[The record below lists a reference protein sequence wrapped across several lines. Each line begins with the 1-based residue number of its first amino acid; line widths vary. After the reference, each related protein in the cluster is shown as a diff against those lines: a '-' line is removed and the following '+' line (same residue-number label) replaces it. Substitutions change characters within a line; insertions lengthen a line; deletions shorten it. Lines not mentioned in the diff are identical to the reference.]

1 MPLLLLLV
9 VSALPKFAY
18 GQEKVLFRNTV
29 DTLQWWQS
37 IALRTNM
44 AGWAE
49 MTPNAALEFTLGSHN
64 WNKWTL
70 SVGGRLNW
78 RGKSPH
84 TPYHVYDLYEG
95 RLQLR
100 KYWHARDPRRV
111 FYWGVYTG
119 YEKYD
124 MKLTKTGYR
133 GNGFIGGLSIG
144 TVKQIYGYRNGA
156 SLDLDLG
163 LNLGVLYASKEEY
176 VRQKDANGNYSFVVT
191 SPNSGKELVTKP
203 LPMIAAM
210 DPIHIGLVYH
220 FGTTVANRYKKR
232 KYVDQAYLNMITE
245 RQYRLDS
252 LDREH
257 KKAQQIRRDSLEE
270 ADYQKRFEQ
279 QRKEIERQYEQR
291 EQQLKKERAKLD
303 AEDQSRHQKGQA
315 DTKATN
321 DKKKGRKP

>member
-1 MPLLLLLV
+1 MLGI
-9 VSALPKFAY
+9 LPSTANSQDKM
-18 GQEKVLFRNTV
+18 LFRNSV
-29 DTLQWWQS
+29 DTLEWWQS

-49 MTPNAALEFTLGSHN
+49 LTPNATLEFTLGSHN

-70 SVGGRLNW
+70 SLGGRLNW

-100 KYWHARDPRRV
+100 KYWHARNPRRV

-124 MKLTKTGYR
+124 IKISRTGYR
-133 GNGFIGGLSIG
+133 GNGLIGGLSLG
-144 TVKQIYGYRNGA
+144 TVQQIYGYRNGA

-163 LNLGVLYASKEEY
+163 VNLGVLLASKEEY
-176 VRQKDANGNYSFVVT
+176 VREQASDGSYSFVVT
-191 SPNSGKELVTKP
+191 QPSDGKKLVTQP
-203 LPMIAAM
+203 LPMLAAM

-232 KYVDQAYLNMITE
+232 ELVDQAYLNLITE
-245 RQYRLDS
+245 RKYRLDS

-257 KKAQQIRRDSLEE
+257 KKALKIRRDSLEE
-270 ADYQKRFEQ
+270 VDYEKRFEE
-279 QRKEIERQYEQR
+279 QRKEIEKQYQQR
-291 EQQLKKERAKLD
+291 EQQLLKERAKLD
-303 AEDQSRHQKGQA
+303 ATDGKARRKGQTDGA
-315 DTKATN
+315 ATTN
-321 DKKKGRKP
+321 DKQEGRKP